1 MENGKIG
8 LQGRITY
15 IYNMKEKTFTYED
28 HKHTCTEQD
37 ILRKC
42 GSSASE
48 LVKCRKQKYGFE
60 VVYKMKLGHYDDRD
74 SSLVKKFISY
84 FLLVRK
90 AKD

>member
-1 MENGKIG
+1 
-8 LQGRITY
+8 
-15 IYNMKEKTFTYED
+15 MKEKTFTYED
-28 HKHTCTEQD
+28 RKYTCTEQD

-84 FLLVRK
+84 FLLVT
-90 AKD
+90 KD

>member
-48 LVKCRKQKYGFE
+48 LVKCRKAKYGFE

>member
-1 MENGKIG
+1 
-8 LQGRITY
+8 
-15 IYNMKEKTFTYED
+15 MKKFMYD
-28 HKHTCTEQD
+28 KRLHICSEQD

-74 SSLVKKFISY
+74 SSLVSTFISY

-90 AKD
+90 AKDQASTVQSHIFNKKKK

>member
-28 HKHTCTEQD
+28 RKHTCTEQD

-42 GSSASE
+42 GSDASE
-48 LVKCRKQKYGFE
+48 LVKCRKARYGFE

-74 SSLVKKFISY
+74 SSLVSTFISY

>member
-1 MENGKIG
+1 
-8 LQGRITY
+8 
-15 IYNMKEKTFTYED
+15 MKKFMYD
-28 HKHTCTEQD
+28 KKLHICSEQD

-84 FLLVRK
+84 FLLVGTK
-90 AKD
+90 IHLEW